1 MIAYTVQPYNLPK
14 IRQEHFTGIFGDF
27 RAVVTQR
34 IDELRHARHPLARH
48 RMAFFEFLLRETD
61 AEHYAEIQR
70 TFLHPSRLDPESDV
84 AKYLDPIIWFESKIA
99 LAVRLELDRG
109 PPKRILDLGTGP
121 GHFAVVARF
130 FGHEVLGTEL
140 PLRSRGMGETDHLYD
155 ALCDVFAVNRLSHKI
170 VPFGNLADLPGG
182 FDLVTA
188 LLAAF
193 NVDEQKKPWKVEHW
207 KCFMRGLRE
216 HVLSP
221 HGAVFFNLANNKV
234 TSETWAYLARQATW
248 ATETN
253 KSVYFTQ
260 LTSFAEADRPGAL

>member
-1 MIAYTVQPYNLPK
+1 MIAYTVQPFDLPK
-14 IRQEHFTGIFGDF
+14 VRQEHFAGIFGDF
-27 RAVVTQR
+27 RAVVSHR
-34 IDELRHARHPLARH
+34 INELQYARHPLARH

-61 AEHYAEIQR
+61 IEHYAEIQR
-70 TFLHPSRLDPESDV
+70 FFLDPARLDLESDV

-99 LAVRLELDRG
+99 LAVRLELDRS

-155 ALCDVFAVNRLSHKI
+155 ALCDVFGVRRLSHKI
-170 VPFGNLADLPGG
+170 VPFGDLAELPGG

-193 NVDEQKKPWKVEHW
+193 NVDERKNPWTVEHW
-207 KCFMRGLRE
+207 MCFMRGLRE

-221 HGAVFFNLANNKV
+221 SGAVFFNLANNKV
-234 TSETWAYLARQATW
+234 TPETWAYLAERATW

-253 KSVYFTQ
+253 KSVFFSE
-260 LTSFAEADRPGAL
+260 LTSFAEAE